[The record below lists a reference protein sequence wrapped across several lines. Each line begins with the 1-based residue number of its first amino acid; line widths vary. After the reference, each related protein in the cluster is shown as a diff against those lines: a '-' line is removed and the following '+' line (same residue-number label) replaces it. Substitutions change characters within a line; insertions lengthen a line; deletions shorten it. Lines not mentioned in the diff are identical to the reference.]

1 MNLSLK
7 NHIDSIIDKGS
18 SEAWRFTGF
27 YGKPDTQKR
36 KESWDLLCL
45 LNRCFDLPWLYAGD
59 FNEIVSSLEKMGG
72 SSRSQVQMQLFR
84 EAIDEC
90 GFIDLDFSGSQFTWQ
105 KHFSNSHSIWESLD
119 RCLANNDWLIKFVG
133 SKVHHLHCSISDHNP
148 LWIVP
153 DGIETA
159 RPSKPFRF
167 EEMRLL
173 DGGCDETIEVVW
185 TNINHV
191 DSGIRVFN
199 KINKCGKALTSW
211 SRNCF
216 GSVRRDLEQA
226 RKKLVQAEK
235 DAMISGV
242 NFQVDRKSVV

>member
-7 NHIDSIIDKGS
+7 NHIDLIIDKGS

-45 LNRCFDLPWLYAGD
+45 LNRRFDLPWLYVED
-59 FNEIVSSLEKMGG
+59 FNEIVSGLEKLGG

-90 GFIDLDFSGSQFTWQ
+90 GFLDLGLSGSQFTWQ
-105 KHFSNSHSIWESLD
+105 KHFSNGHSIWERLD
-119 RCLANNDWLIKFVG
+119 RCLANNDWLIKFAG
-133 SKVHHLHCSISDHNP
+133 SKVHHLHCSTSDHNP
-148 LWIVP
+148 LWIVL
-153 DGIETA
+153 DGIETT
-159 RPSKPFRF
+159 RPFKPFCL
-167 EEMRLL
+167 EEMWLSDR
-173 DGGCDETIEVVW
+173 GCDETIEAVW
-185 TNINHV
+185 TNIHV
-191 DSGIRVFN
+191 DYGIRVVN

-216 GSVRRDLEQA
+216 CSVRRDLEQA
-226 RKKLVQAEK
+226 RKKLVQTEK
-235 DAMISGV
+235 DAMTSGV
-242 NFQVDRKSVV
+242 NF